1 MCGISGVFNYLDKS
15 INSRDIINKI
25 INIQQHRGPDG
36 NGIWE
41 SNCRRVTL
49 GHNRLSIIDLSE
61 KANQPFISNDK
72 NYILTFN
79 GEIYNFKEIKSE
91 LVQKKIKF
99 KSNSDT
105 EVVLEAYKYW
115 KLEFLQKIRGM
126 FSLAIWDNKK
136 KKLIL
141 ARDPF
146 GIKPLYYSN
155 LNGVFYFASQ
165 IKSLLSINDINSKKS
180 NAGIV
185 SYYLLGHIQ
194 DPFTL
199 YNDIK
204 SLEKGNCVVIDQF
217 GYFNKFEFAS
227 IKNEIVNSKE
237 LKFKKKDD
245 AIESL
250 KEILEETVYYH
261 EIADVSVDYCLS
273 SGIDSST
280 ILASIKNK
288 KNSKAIT
295 IDLDDD
301 IYFTNEKLLAKKT
314 AFMNHIPHNTVK
326 ININELEKIF
336 EFFYKKMDSPTN
348 DGLNN
353 FLISYYAKKQNTKV
367 MITGVGGD
375 EFFFG
380 YPSFSRIPLINNF
393 AKLFPKNRVFDFFF
407 NSALSNYLEKK
418 KLNTKYSSI
427 YSYGNNLNNAF
438 LLQRSLFMPNEIKNL
453 INEDEFKLGWQE
465 LNILENIN
473 QDTKDIKNKNL
484 SIMYLEIKYYLCSKL
499 LRDID
504 WTSMSNSIEM
514 RTPLVDWFFFKKLLP
529 ILKSNV
535 NLSKKSLLDTVKNK
549 IPTDLYKRKK
559 TGFGIPHKSYLNKVL
574 GIQTKYSN
582 ALKDWSIYSYNKF
595 LNNNK

>member
-314 AFMNHIPHNTVK
+314 AFMNHIPHNIVK
-326 ININELEKIF
+326 ININELEKLF

-484 SIMYLEIKYYLCSKL
+484 SIMYFEIKYYLCRKL